1 MDQTCV
7 KCGAELPDGAK
18 FCLACGSRVVSEP
31 GKTRF
36 CMHCGAAL
44 PAGAKFCLQCGGA
57 ADIPADAS
65 PAIAVSGT
73 ANPPQEAPA
82 PVKSEEVPAEAR
94 TADMIRYYYRRSKTI
109 RNVVLAIPILIYF
122 ILFFSDIDS
131 YLWDIKA
138 YIESNSIHD
147 GFVVTLIALMLIV
160 PYWII
165 SEVVIRNRRSNAICE
180 AGMDGIQF
188 KAALQKYKS
197 MKREGKLRPAA
208 DPGPI
213 PEDMATAAAISS
225 RYRRKSSA
233 SQTILIAAWLMF
245 VILPALLLHGAA
257 AEVFEENARIIVGI
271 VLLYTISHFAVVIPI
286 LRKKRK
292 KECQNAGFEK
302 SRFLELLYQ
311 RRIQKREIR
320 QWAAQESARKQR
332 EEAQQAAERLAAAK
346 PAKPGRT
353 AKTWLVF
360 ALIAVIS
367 IGGIFLGNIF
377 SGSSSYGAARTLDG
391 LYIDAEGMKNLT
403 LGVNLVYP
411 PDIIL
416 FTSGGDVYFSQYE
429 VVHNDAEMKQYG
441 NHYTYKISG
450 NTITINGNTK
460 YTGTINGNTI
470 SLVGKTFVPGEY

>member
-1 MDQTCV
+1 MDQTCA

-18 FCLACGSRVVSEP
+18 FCLACGSRVVFEP

-36 CMHCGAAL
+36 CMHCGTAL

-57 ADIPADAS
+57 ADIPAAAS
-65 PAIAVSGT
+65 PAIAVSGA

-82 PVKSEEVPAEAR
+82 TVKPEEVPAEAR
-94 TADMIRYYYRRSKTI
+94 TADMIQYYYRRSKAI
-109 RNVVLAIPILIYF
+109 RNVVLSIPILIYF

-131 YLWDIKA
+131 YLWDIRA

-165 SEVVIRNRRSNAICE
+165 SEAVIRTRRRNAICE
-180 AGMDGIQF
+180 AGMDSIQF

-197 MKREGKLRPAA
+197 MKMEGKLRPEA

-213 PEDMATAAAISS
+213 PDDLTAAVAIRS
-225 RYRRKSSA
+225 RYRERSA
-233 SQTILIAAWLMF
+233 AAQVVLIAIWLLFFLIPTVFLPEQVEAFYDDHGM
-245 VILPALLLHGAA
+245 VIFLL
-257 AEVFEENARIIVGI
+257 VI
-271 VLLYTISHFAVVIPI
+271 LYTIGHFAIIIPL
-286 LRKKRK
+286 LRRRREKQCRK
-292 KECQNAGFEK
+292 AGFDGK
-302 SRFLELLYQ
+302 RLLEILYQ
-311 RRIQKREIR
+311 YKTLKSEKR

-332 EEAQQAAERLAAAK
+332 EEAQLATERLAAAK

-353 AKTWLVF
+353 TKIWLIVV
-360 ALIAVIS
+360 LIVVIS
-367 IGGIFLGNIF
+367 IGGIFMGNIF

-411 PDIIL
+411 PDLIL

-429 VVHNDAEMKQYG
+429 VVHSDAEMKQYG

-450 NTITINGNTK
+450 NTITINGNTE

-470 SLVGKTFVPGEY
+470 SLVGKTFIPGEY